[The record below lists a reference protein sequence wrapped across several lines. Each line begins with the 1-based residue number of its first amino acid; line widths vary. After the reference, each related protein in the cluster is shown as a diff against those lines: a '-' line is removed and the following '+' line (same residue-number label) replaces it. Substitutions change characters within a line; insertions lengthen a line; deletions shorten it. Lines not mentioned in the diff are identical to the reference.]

1 MKVSKKM
8 ALSVALLLSLQI
20 SALADSSRVEQYH
33 QQKHQKQVN
42 THRNVVNQQSSRPVY
57 RQPHRYTNVQQQRV
71 RPVNRPFTQRR
82 VIRPHRVIPPNHR
95 IGYRVNSLHR
105 NAYHF
110 RHGGRN
116 YRYDAGVFYRPYSHG
131 YRVVRAPI
139 GALILSL
146 PIGFTTFL
154 LGHNYYYYYNDVY
167 YTRDARLGGYRVVN
181 DPYLAA
187 PAPVYNRYPAGTM
200 VEALPYGAV
209 EVIIDNVRY
218 YEYGTQY
225 FRPQRRNG
233 VLMYLVVDF

>member
-42 THRNVVNQQSSRPVY
+42 THRNAVSQQNLKQVY
-57 RQPHRYTNVQQQRV
+57 RQPHRYTNMQQQRV

-110 RHGGRN
+110 RHRGLN

-139 GALILSL
+139 GALILTL
-146 PIGFTTFL
+146 PIGYSTL
-154 LGHNYYYYYNDVY
+154 RYNHQNYYYYNDVY
-167 YTRDARLGGYRVVN
+167 YRPIRGTRGYRVV
-181 DPYLAA
+181 DRPYIA
-187 PAPVYNRYPAGTM
+187 PRPSRYYEIGSTIRTLPV
-200 VEALPYGAV
+200 GAV
-209 EVIIDNVRY
+209 EVIIDNVSY
-218 YEYGTQY
+218 YEYANQY
-225 FRPQRRNG
+225 FRAQRRGG
-233 VLMYLVVDF
+233 VTMYLVVDF